1 MEFEALMKVVEEEE
15 QSLLKARGEESKLA
29 AEESKEGYSELSS
42 PRNST
47 IKNVNLSMMRTSN

>member
-1 MEFEALMKVVEEEE
+1 MEFEELMKVAEEEYA
-15 QSLLKARGEESKLA
+15 QQQAGDEESKVA